1 MPWTCVPCL
10 SVCLFDICVP
20 TSGYVWCPP
29 QEEMALELINSPDY
43 ELQMYQH
50 SYLRSTVILILSLF
64 MVLPGSPW

>member
-1 MPWTCVPCL
+1 
-10 SVCLFDICVP
+10 
-20 TSGYVWCPP
+20 
-29 QEEMALELINSPDY
+29 MALELINSPDY